1 MIEKIKTLP
10 EFLDVSGVSVRIES
24 LFNTYGQTIL
34 DLYVQKKDGV
44 VTALM
49 AVLGSGCTLVAHDDA
64 DFDEL
69 RSFLR
74 CLGVEAFC
82 DFDTAER
89 LGHSS
94 RQTAELLLWQGDMPQ
109 SADERSVKIA
119 NVYDLLKNGED
130 GDIVLPCFDEWYADF
145 CVRVN
150 HKGAEYFALDNAVAV
165 AGFTTD
171 REALITGVAV
181 EKSQRKKGLGA
192 AAVKGLIG
200 KLKVKNPDIK
210 VFVCAV
216 EDRVKFYEKIGFE
229 VLGQVA
235 VLEF

>member
-1 MIEKIKTLP
+1 MWTL
-10 EFLDVSGVSVRIES
+10 
-24 LFNTYGQTIL
+24 LFFVAVVYLIYTAFQFHVAAGIGAIL
-34 DLYVQKKDGV
+34 
-44 VTALM
+44 
-49 AVLGSGCTLVAHDDA
+49 AVLAYGY
-64 DFDEL
+64 F
-69 RSFLR
+69 
-74 CLGVEAFC
+74 
-82 DFDTAER
+82 
-89 LGHSS
+89 
-94 RQTAELLLWQGDMPQ
+94 
-109 SADERSVKIA
+109 K
-119 NVYDLLKNGED
+119 
-130 GDIVLPCFDEWYADF
+130 WYADF

-192 AAVKGLIG
+192 TAVKGLIG